1 MIYLACR
8 DWLIERRGVTSCD
21 HGSKISRSQQS
32 FLTEMAIGIVERWK
46 KSMGSR
52 LCNHAQESHASFFF
66 CHICRTMLPWQH
78 NVTTSS
84 FYRFRCSFKS
94 LTVKYVFPLL
104 DSFII
109 WTLIRFPLTV
119 QPWMP

>member
-1 MIYLACR
+1 MIDLACR

-52 LCNHAQESHASFFF
+52 LRNHAQESHTSLFFRFFSLPYLQDHATMATERNDFSF
-66 CHICRTMLPWQH
+66 
-78 NVTTSS
+78 
-84 FYRFRCSFKS
+84 
-94 LTVKYVFPLL
+94 LL
-104 DSFII
+104 
-109 WTLIRFPLTV
+109 L
-119 QPWMP
+119 